1 MAFSPAAAALAWRVL
16 QIRRRRH
23 LAAAR
28 RRLLDIEREQQQQ
41 LQLATAIILAGAQK
55 GAYGRRVVERNEG
68 GWKLSTI
75 NSYVE
80 NGTASRHVG
89 RHHYVGAADV
99 LFAFVAAAAIS
110 FRSSTRPMERTLYSL
125 PGTHGPRARAGH
137 SHSALPLARPVALG
151 RGLVDVVWM
160 RAQRGAHTPHS
171 TVAQRARSTLRF
183 SLLRSRAGHQCCPAP
198 RRRAA
203 AAAASTAAASSH
215 RR

>member
-110 FRSSTRPMERTLYSL
+110 FRSSTRPMEHTLYSL
-125 PGTHGPRARAGH
+125 PGTHTDSDTHTARH
-137 SHSALPLARPVALG
+137 SRRSGATTRGVSR
-151 RGLVDVVWM
+151 RGLVVWTSTCGHTAG
-160 RAQRGAHTPHS
+160 RTHTSQHSSTEGTLGTPPLAPAQQAPM
-171 TVAQRARSTLRF
+171 V
-183 SLLRSRAGHQCCPAP
+183 PAAP
-198 RRRAA
+198 PPCRRR
-203 AAAASTAAASSH
+203 
-215 RR
+215 RRFHSRSLQPP

>member
-89 RHHYVGAADV
+89 RHHYVGAADM
-99 LFAFVAAAAIS
+99 LFAFVAAAGRRHFFS
-110 FRSSTRPMERTLYSL
+110 RSSTVQSYPPNGAYSIL
-125 PGTHGPRARAGH
+125 
-137 SHSALPLARPVALG
+137 LARYPHRQRHAHGAALASLGGNHARRVASG
-151 RGLVDVVWM
+151 SRRVDIDM
-160 RAQRGAHTPHS
+160 RAHSGAHTHL
-171 TVAQRARSTLRF
+171 TAQ
-183 SLLRSRAGHQCCPAP
+183 
-198 RRRAA
+198 
-203 AAAASTAAASSH
+203 
-215 RR
+215 